1 MKSLLLLLVVLASG
15 SVLASCSES
24 VMIRSEPPGAK
35 AYVDNAPVGT
45 TPFVF
50 SVKRGDLQHSYSL
63 RLEKDGYEPY
73 ADTLRTRIA
82 GGRATG
88 AFFTLGI
95 VYIFK
100 SPWYLVPP
108 PIVTMQ
114 PSREA
119 ERDRRLGQDLREL
132 QQLRGEGKI
141 TQEQFEERKRYLL
154 EEK

>member
-1 MKSLLLLLVVLASG
+1 MKLLSLLLVLASATM
-15 SVLASCSES
+15 LASCSES

-35 AYVDNAPVGT
+35 AYVNDGLVGT

-50 SVKRGDLQHSYSL
+50 SVQRGDLQHSYSL

-73 ADTLRTRIA
+73 TDTLRTRIA

-95 VYIFK
+95 VYIFR

-108 PIVTMQ
+108 RLITLE
-114 PSREA
+114 PSRQN

-141 TQEQFEERKRYLL
+141 TQEQFEERKRFLL